1 MRSLFFLL
9 IFLLSSSA
17 SLADESELHLF
28 TKSLDSTLK
37 KINRSEC
44 LRCLPQSQFG
54 DIQISEYDGQ
64 KVSVVSEKQIQKI
77 FAELKKNKDIPYGFT
92 VAGCDEKS
100 HEISRLLLLQ
110 GITPLKGFLKVADPR
125 SDLMKVA
132 HPSKPGKFV
141 EFYYH
146 VAPVILVHKNG
157 KNIPYSIDP
166 TYEQRAVPTLEWQSR
181 FTKLNAKARLK
192 LEYRSADSYGEQGR
206 KIDFA
211 DPEINRSNLEALKEF
226 KRYSE
231 LPNGEDEWL
240 NMRQM
245 QEWKM
250 NSAD

>member
-1 MRSLFFLL
+1 MRSLFFLIVIL
-9 IFLLSSSA
+9 FTSA
-17 SLADESELHLF
+17 ALADENELYSF
-28 TKSLDSTLK
+28 TRSLDRTLK

-44 LRCLPQSQFG
+44 ARCLPQLQFG
-54 DIQISEYDGQ
+54 DIQTTNYQGQ
-64 KVSVVSEKQIQKI
+64 KVSVVSESQIQKI
-77 FAELKKNKDIPYGFT
+77 FAELKKNKDIPYDFT

-110 GITPLKGFLKVADPR
+110 GITPLKGFLKVADSR

-132 HPSKPGKFV
+132 HPSKAGKVV

-146 VAPVILVHKNG
+146 VAPVILVQKNG
-157 KNIPYSIDP
+157 ENIPYSIDP
-166 TYEQRAVPTLEWQSR
+166 TYEQKAVPTSEWQSR
-181 FTKLNAKARLK
+181 FMRLNTKARIK
-192 LEYRSADSYGEQGR
+192 LEFRAANTYGELGR
-206 KIDFA
+206 KIDFN
-211 DPEINRSNLEALKEF
+211 DEEHNKSNLEALKEF